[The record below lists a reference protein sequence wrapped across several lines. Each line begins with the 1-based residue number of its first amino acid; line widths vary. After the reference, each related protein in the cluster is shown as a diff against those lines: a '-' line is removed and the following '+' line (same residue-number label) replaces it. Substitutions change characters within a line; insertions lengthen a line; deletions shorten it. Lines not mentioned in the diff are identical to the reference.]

1 MNRPTTHGAAEKRNA
16 PYPPAQS
23 TGRGCIQHLGR
34 RPRWARAFP
43 LVLMLAGLVT
53 GCASPV
59 GLKPAGLRGAHL
71 ETSAYA
77 LSEASPHSS
86 TKVVLQRYGLLDRF
100 AKDAESVLDA
110 LHQKVADGDDRRD
123 LRFALA
129 ELAFLYGEILER
141 HASPGQKAKAPD
153 YYLSAALQAYL
164 FLMGDSREGPPSPYD
179 SRFREACDIHNRALG
194 KGLAT
199 GKDGRVVLRDGVR
212 KLPSGSLSL
221 SIDTSD
227 FEWDL
232 DQFDRILCADDY
244 LVYGLTVRNRT
255 DGLGAPLVAVNP
267 LQEKLSGKRVVPL
280 TVFMRLSGGG
290 PASEDGGLQAV
301 LELHATYDTSR
312 VRVDGR
318 SIPLE
323 SDATAGIAY
332 ALDDPFVWSQGIRR
346 FFRFAE
352 QIQPQ
357 LVMSQ
362 PYQRGRIP
370 VVFVHGTASDMVW
383 WAEMLNTLHGDPQ
396 LRTRCQFWF
405 FRYNSSRPILDSGEA
420 LRRILSETRRICDP
434 EGTDPAMDQMVVIGH
449 SQGGL
454 LTKTTVVRTG
464 DRLWR
469 SLSDTPFEEADLPPD
484 GRALARS
491 WFFMEPLPF
500 VKRVVF
506 IATPHRGSF
515 LAGQRVRRLFQ
526 KILDFPGDMIVG
538 AASILTLSE
547 EWKLPYRFE
556 GRIPT
561 SLDGMSPQNPVLL
574 ALAAIPVENGVAAHS
589 IIAVK
594 GEGDP
599 ADGDDGVVTY
609 RSAHLEGVAS
619 EFVVRS
625 GHSCQQHPLVIEEV
639 RRILLAHLEGQSS
652 QWSALDNRASAGMA
666 GRRRTLMMKDG
677 RICKATAK

>member
-1 MNRPTTHGAAEKRNA
+1 MSRPTRHGVAEKGTA
-16 PYPPAQS
+16 PYPPAPS
-23 TGRGCIQHLGR
+23 TGRGCIKRLGR
-34 RPRWARAFP
+34 RPHWWRASS
-43 LVLMLAGLVT
+43 LVIVLAGLLA

-86 TKVVLQRYGLLDRF
+86 TKVVLQRYGLVDRF
-100 AKDAESVLDA
+100 PKDAESVLDA

-141 HASPGQKAKAPD
+141 HASAGQKARAPD
-153 YYLSAALQAYL
+153 YYLSAALHAYL

-199 GKDGRVVLRDGVR
+199 GKDGRVVLRDGLR
-212 KLPSGSLSL
+212 KLPSGRLSL
-221 SIDTSD
+221 SIDTSA

-244 LVYGLTVRNRT
+244 LVYGFTVRNRT
-255 DGLGAPLVAVNP
+255 DGLGVPLIAVNP
-267 LQEKLSGKRVVPL
+267 LQEKFSGQRVVTL
-280 TVFMRLSGGG
+280 TAFMRISGG
-290 PASEDGGLQAV
+290 PASEDGALRAV
-301 LELHATYDTSR
+301 LELHATYDISR

-323 SDATAGIAY
+323 SDTTAGIAY
-332 ALDDPFVWSQGIRR
+332 ALDDPFVWSQGMRR
-346 FFRFAE
+346 FFRFDE

-357 LVMSQ
+357 LVMIQ

-383 WAEMLNTLHGDPQ
+383 WAEMLNTLHGDRQ
-396 LRTRCQFWF
+396 LRRRYQFWF

-420 LRRILSETRRICDP
+420 LRRILTETRRACDP

-538 AASILTLSE
+538 AASLLTLAE

-561 SLDGMSPQNPVLL
+561 SLDGMSPQNPVLQT
-574 ALAAIPVENGVAAHS
+574 LAAIPVETGVAAHS

-594 GEGDP
+594 GDGDP
-599 ADGDDGVVTY
+599 TEGDDGVVSY
-609 RSAHLEGVAS
+609 RSAHLERVAS

-639 RRILLAHLEGQSS
+639 RRILLAHLEVQSL
-652 QWSALDNRASAGMA
+652 QWSALENRASAGMA
-666 GRRRTLMMKDG
+666 GRRWTLMMKDG
-677 RICKATAK
+677 RICKATAE